1 MRQYIVNLTNNLI
14 SKNRYDEIFYKLG
27 NSSDKFIAHVKCD
40 LEIGDVRDMNPET
53 LGKIMCSFELGD
65 VMATKKE
72 LYDNITFS
80 GFCEDMLRELVSVCL
95 AYAIK
100 ERVDDRNPQANI
112 PRWKGRIPGSG
123 FAEALGDIKKR
134 RK

>member
-14 SKNRYDEIFYKLG
+14 GKNRYDEVFHKLR
-27 NSSDKFIAHVKCD
+27 NSSDEFIEYVKCD
-40 LEIGDVRDMNPET
+40 LETGDIRDMNPET

-72 LYDNITFS
+72 LFQRVTFD
-80 GFCEDMLRELVSVCL
+80 GFCEDMFRELVSLCL

-100 ERVDDRNPQANI
+100 ERFDNFRQANI
-112 PRWKGRIPGSG
+112 PPWRGRIPGSG
-123 FAEALGDIKKR
+123 FTEVLSDIKKS